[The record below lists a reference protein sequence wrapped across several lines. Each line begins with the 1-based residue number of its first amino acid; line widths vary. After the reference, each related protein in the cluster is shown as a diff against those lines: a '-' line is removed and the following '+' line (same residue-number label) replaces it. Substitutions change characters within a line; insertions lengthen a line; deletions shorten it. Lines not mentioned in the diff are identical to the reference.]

1 MQWRISA
8 AYSILQRKT
17 DKAFK
22 INEIRCF
29 VMQSDRRL
37 SGEKGCTRMYRKN
50 SNGWLKHWDFIIL
63 DLVALQLAYISS
75 YVLRMGTSNLYH
87 NGLYLNI
94 GIIIILIDICTAFFT
109 EPYHG
114 IMRRGY
120 FVEFKNVLKHVFIVS
135 VLVIVYLFMSKQGSM
150 TSRLMISSFI
160 PMAVVLLYA
169 VRIVWKKY
177 LLKHGN
183 MLYAKMNMLLV
194 STSYEIDSMLRQV
207 EQNVFNEF
215 DIVGIV
221 LADREPEENELIEG
235 IPVVS
240 KIDTLTEYI
249 QTRWVDAL
257 LVGIKKKTL
266 IPEDLF
272 DTCVNMGITVHE
284 CLEDRAGWAGN
295 QFINRMGGYTVLTS
309 SVRVISSRQAVMKRT
324 MDICGGIVGMILTGI
339 ITIFLAPAIYIASPG
354 PIFFS
359 QMRVGKNGKLF
370 KIYKFRSMY
379 MDAEERK
386 KELMKQNEMKG
397 LMFKMEND
405 PRIIGSGSDGSKHGL
420 GWFIRKTS
428 LDEFPQF
435 WNVLK
440 GDMSL
445 VGTRPPT
452 VDEWKQYEPYHRGR
466 LAVKPGLTGM
476 WQVSGRSDITDFEEV
491 VKLDMEYVKNWNI
504 GMDIKILFK
513 TVGVVL
519 KGSGSK

>member
-1 MQWRISA
+1 
-8 AYSILQRKT
+8 
-17 DKAFK
+17 
-22 INEIRCF
+22 
-29 VMQSDRRL
+29 
-37 SGEKGCTRMYRKN
+37 MYRKN

-75 YVLRMGTSNLYH
+75 YVLRMGTSDLYH

-150 TSRLMISSFI
+150 TSCLVISSFI

-183 MLYAKMNMLLV
+183 MLYSKINILLV
-194 STSYEIDSMLRQV
+194 STSDEIDSMLRRV

-221 LADREPEENELIEG
+221 LADREPEENEMIEG

-240 KIDTLTEYI
+240 KIDTVTEYI

-272 DTCVNMGITVHE
+272 ETCVNMGITVHE

-309 SVRVISSRQAVMKRT
+309 SVRVISSRQAMMKRT
-324 MDICGGIVGMILTGI
+324 IDICGGIVGMILTGI

-405 PRIIGSGSDGSKHGL
+405 PRIIGSGADGSKHGL

-476 WQVSGRSDITDFEEV
+476 WQVSGRSDITDFEEA

-504 GMDIKILFK
+504 GMDIKMLLK

>member
-1 MQWRISA
+1 
-8 AYSILQRKT
+8 
-17 DKAFK
+17 
-22 INEIRCF
+22 
-29 VMQSDRRL
+29 
-37 SGEKGCTRMYRKN
+37 MYRKN
-50 SNGWLKHWDFIIL
+50 SDSWLKHWDFIVL

-75 YVLRMGTSNLYH
+75 YVLRMGTRDLYQ
-87 NGLYLNI
+87 NELYLNI
-94 GIIIILIDICTAFFT
+94 GIIIALADICGAFFT

-120 FVEFKNVLKHVFIVS
+120 FVEFKNVLRHVFIVS
-135 VLVIVYLFMSKQGSM
+135 VLMITYLFMSKQGGM
-150 TSRLMISSFI
+150 TSRLVITSFI
-160 PMAVVLLYA
+160 PLSVAFVYA
-169 VRIVWKKY
+169 ERIIWKKY
-177 LLKHGN
+177 LLKHSRL
-183 MLYAKMNMLLV
+183 LYEKMNMLLV
-194 STSYEIDSMLRQV
+194 TTSSEIEYMLKRV
-207 EQNVFNEF
+207 EDNVFNEF
-215 DIVGIV
+215 EIVGIV
-221 LADREPEENELIEG
+221 FADREPEEYECIDG
-235 IPVVS
+235 IPVVC
-240 KIDTLTEYI
+240 KIDTLTDYI
-249 QTRWVDAL
+249 QTRWVDSI
-257 LVGIKKKTL
+257 LVGIRKKNL

-272 DTCVNMGITVHE
+272 TTCSNMGVTVHE
-284 CLEDRAGWAGN
+284 CLDLRSGWTSN

-309 SVRVISSRQAVMKRT
+309 SVRVISSRQAAMKRL

-405 PRIIGSGSDGSKHGL
+405 PRIIGSGPDGSKRGL

-476 WQVSGRSDITDFEEV
+476 WQVSGRSDITDFEDV

-504 GMDIKILFK
+504 GMDIKILCK

>member
-1 MQWRISA
+1 MFCYAVRQ
-8 AYSILQRKT
+8 
-17 DKAFK
+17 K
-22 INEIRCF
+22 IIR
-29 VMQSDRRL
+29 
-37 SGEKGCTRMYRKN
+37 GKGCTRMYRKN

-75 YVLRMGTSNLYH
+75 YVLRMGTSDLYH

-150 TSRLMISSFI
+150 TSRLVISSFI

-183 MLYAKMNMLLV
+183 MLYSKINILLV
-194 STSYEIDSMLRQV
+194 STSDEIDSMLRRV

-221 LADREPEENELIEG
+221 LADREPEENEMIEG

-240 KIDTLTEYI
+240 KIDTVTEYI

-272 DTCVNMGITVHE
+272 ETCVNMGITVHE

-309 SVRVISSRQAVMKRT
+309 SVRVISSRQAMMKRT
-324 MDICGGIVGMILTGI
+324 IDICGGIVGMILTGI

-386 KELMKQNEMKG
+386 KELMKQNRVSDG

-405 PRIIGSGSDGSKHGL
+405 PRVIGSEKGPGKGI
-420 GWFIRKTS
+420 GNFIRKTS

-476 WQVSGRSDITDFEEV
+476 WQGSGRSDITDFEEV
-491 VKLDMEYVKNWNI
+491 VKLDTKYISEWSFML
-504 GMDIKILFK
+504 DIKILFK
-513 TVGVVL
+513 TVLIVL
-519 KGSGSK
+519 GQKGSM

>member
-1 MQWRISA
+1 MFCYAVRQ
-8 AYSILQRKT
+8 
-17 DKAFK
+17 K
-22 INEIRCF
+22 IIR
-29 VMQSDRRL
+29 
-37 SGEKGCTRMYRKN
+37 GKGCTRMYRKN

-75 YVLRMGTSNLYH
+75 YVLRMGTSDLYH

-150 TSRLMISSFI
+150 TSRLVISSFI

-183 MLYAKMNMLLV
+183 MLYSKINILLV
-194 STSYEIDSMLRQV
+194 STSDEIDSMLRRV

-221 LADREPEENELIEG
+221 LADREPEENEMIEG

-240 KIDTLTEYI
+240 KIDTVTEYI

-272 DTCVNMGITVHE
+272 ETCVNMGITVHE

-309 SVRVISSRQAVMKRT
+309 SVRVISSRQAMMKRT

-354 PIFFS
+354 PIFFK
-359 QMRVGKNGKLF
+359 QTRVGKNGKMF
-370 KIYKFRSMY
+370 QMYKFRSMY

-386 KELMKQNEMKG
+386 AELMKENRVQDGM
-397 LMFKMEND
+397 MFKLDFD
-405 PRIIGSGSDGSKHGL
+405 PRIIGSKKLPDGTIKKGV
-420 GWFIRKTS
+420 GNFIRDWS

-435 WNVLK
+435 LNVLK

-452 VDEWKQYEPYHRGR
+452 VDEWDKYELHHRAR
-466 LAVKPGLTGM
+466 LATKPGLTGM
-476 WQVSGRSDITDFEEV
+476 WQVSGRSNITDFEEV
-491 VKLDMEYVKNWNI
+491 VKLDKQYISEWTM
-504 GMDIKILFK
+504 GLDIKIL
-513 TVGVVL
+513 
-519 KGSGSK
+519 

>member
-1 MQWRISA
+1 MFCYVVRQ
-8 AYSILQRKT
+8 
-17 DKAFK
+17 K
-22 INEIRCF
+22 IIR
-29 VMQSDRRL
+29 
-37 SGEKGCTRMYRKN
+37 GKGCTRMYRKN

-75 YVLRMGTSNLYH
+75 YVLRMGTSDLYH

-150 TSRLMISSFI
+150 TSRLVISSFI

-221 LADREPEENELIEG
+221 LADREPEENESIEG

-386 KELMKQNEMKG
+386 KELMKQNNIKDGM
-397 LMFKMEND
+397 MFKMDDD
-405 PRIIGSGSDGSKHGL
+405 PRIIKGVGH
-420 GWFIRKTS
+420 FIRKTS

-435 WNVLK
+435 WNILK

-452 VDEWKQYEPYHRGR
+452 MDEWEKYELHHRKR
-466 LAVKPGLTGM
+466 LAIKPGLTGM

-491 VKLDMEYVKNWNI
+491 VELDTKYIAEWCLKLDIE
-504 GMDIKILFK
+504 ILVK
-513 TVGVVL
+513 TVMVVFR
-519 KGSGSK
+519 GSGAK

>member
-1 MQWRISA
+1 
-8 AYSILQRKT
+8 
-17 DKAFK
+17 
-22 INEIRCF
+22 
-29 VMQSDRRL
+29 
-37 SGEKGCTRMYRKN
+37 MYRK
-50 SNGWLKHWDFIIL
+50 SGDSWLKHLDFIVL

-75 YVLRMGTSNLYH
+75 YALRMGAGNLYK
-87 NGLYLNI
+87 NSLYLNI
-94 GIIIILIDICTAFFT
+94 GIIIALTDICTAFFT
-109 EPYHG
+109 EPYRG

-120 FVEFKNVLKHVFIVS
+120 FVEFKNVLKHVFFVS
-135 VLVIVYLFMSKQGSM
+135 ALVIMYLFMSKQGDK
-150 TSRLMISSFI
+150 TSRLMITSFI
-160 PMAVVLLYA
+160 PLSVVFVYA
-169 VRIVWKKY
+169 VRIIWKRY
-177 LLKHGN
+177 LLKHGRL
-183 MLYAKMNMLLV
+183 LYVKMNMLLV
-194 STSYEIDSMLRQV
+194 TTSSEIEYMLKRV
-207 EQNVFNEF
+207 EQNAFNEF
-215 DIVGIV
+215 EIVGIV
-221 LADREPEENELIEG
+221 FADREPKENESFAG

-240 KIDTLTEYI
+240 KIDTLTDYI
-249 QTRWVDAL
+249 QTRWIDSI

-266 IPEDLF
+266 IPEELF
-272 DTCVNMGITVHE
+272 ETCSNMGITVHE
-284 CLEDRAGWAGN
+284 CLDLRSGWSKN

-309 SVRVISSRQAVMKRT
+309 SIRIITARQAGMKRLI
-324 MDICGGIVGMILTGI
+324 DICGGIVGMILTCI

-359 QMRVGKNGKLF
+359 QMRVGKNGKRF

-405 PRIIGSGSDGSKHGL
+405 PRIIGSGADGSKHGL

-445 VGTRPPT
+445 VGTCPPT

-491 VKLDMEYVKNWNI
+491 VKLDMEYVKNWDI

>member
-1 MQWRISA
+1 
-8 AYSILQRKT
+8 
-17 DKAFK
+17 
-22 INEIRCF
+22 
-29 VMQSDRRL
+29 
-37 SGEKGCTRMYRKN
+37 MYRKN

-75 YVLRMGTSNLYH
+75 YVLRMGTSDLYH

-150 TSRLMISSFI
+150 TSRLVISSFI

-183 MLYAKMNMLLV
+183 MLYSKINILLV
-194 STSYEIDSMLRQV
+194 STSDEIDSMLRRV

-221 LADREPEENELIEG
+221 LADREPEENEMIEV
-235 IPVVS
+235 IPVVR
-240 KIDTLTEYI
+240 KIDTVTEYI
-249 QTRWVDAL
+249 QKRWVDAL

-272 DTCVNMGITVHE
+272 ETCVNMGITVHE
-284 CLEDRAGWAGN
+284 CLGDRAGWAGN
-295 QFINRMGGYTVLTS
+295 QFINRMGGYTV
-309 SVRVISSRQAVMKRT
+309 
-324 MDICGGIVGMILTGI
+324 LTGI

-405 PRIIGSGSDGSKHGL
+405 PRIIGSGADGSKHGL

-504 GMDIKILFK
+504 GMDIKILLK

>member
-1 MQWRISA
+1 
-8 AYSILQRKT
+8 
-17 DKAFK
+17 
-22 INEIRCF
+22 
-29 VMQSDRRL
+29 
-37 SGEKGCTRMYRKN
+37 MYRK
-50 SNGWLKHWDFIIL
+50 SGDSWLKHLDFIVL

-75 YVLRMGTSNLYH
+75 YALRMGAGNLYK
-87 NGLYLNI
+87 NSLYLNI
-94 GIIIILIDICTAFFT
+94 GIIIALTDICTAFFT
-109 EPYHG
+109 EPYRG

-120 FVEFKNVLKHVFIVS
+120 FVEFKNVLKHVFFVS
-135 VLVIVYLFMSKQGSM
+135 ALVIMYLFMSKQGDK
-150 TSRLMISSFI
+150 TSRLMITSFI
-160 PMAVVLLYA
+160 PLSVVFVYA
-169 VRIVWKKY
+169 VRIIWKRY
-177 LLKHGN
+177 LLKHGRL
-183 MLYAKMNMLLV
+183 LYVKMNMLLV
-194 STSYEIDSMLRQV
+194 TTSSEIEYMLKRV
-207 EQNVFNEF
+207 EQNAFNEF
-215 DIVGIV
+215 EIVGIV
-221 LADREPEENELIEG
+221 FADREPKENESFAG

-240 KIDTLTEYI
+240 KIDTLTDYI
-249 QTRWVDAL
+249 QTRWIDSI

-266 IPEDLF
+266 IPEELF
-272 DTCVNMGITVHE
+272 ETCSNMGITVHE
-284 CLEDRAGWAGN
+284 CLDLRSGWSKN

-309 SVRVISSRQAVMKRT
+309 SIRIITARQAGMKRLI
-324 MDICGGIVGMILTGI
+324 DICGGIVGMILTCI

-359 QMRVGKNGKLF
+359 QMRVGKNGKRF

-405 PRIIGSGSDGSKHGL
+405 PRIIGSGADGSKHGL

-491 VKLDMEYVKNWNI
+491 VKLDME
-504 GMDIKILFK
+504 
-513 TVGVVL
+513 
-519 KGSGSK
+519 

>member
-1 MQWRISA
+1 
-8 AYSILQRKT
+8 
-17 DKAFK
+17 
-22 INEIRCF
+22 
-29 VMQSDRRL
+29 
-37 SGEKGCTRMYRKN
+37 MYRKN

-75 YVLRMGTSNLYH
+75 YVLRMGTSDLYH

-150 TSRLMISSFI
+150 TSRLVISSFI

-183 MLYAKMNMLLV
+183 MLYSKINILLV
-194 STSYEIDSMLRQV
+194 STSDEIDSMLRRV

-221 LADREPEENELIEG
+221 LADREPEENEMIEG

-240 KIDTLTEYI
+240 KIDTVTEYI

-272 DTCVNMGITVHE
+272 ETCVNMGITVHE

-309 SVRVISSRQAVMKRT
+309 SVRVISSRQAMMKRT
-324 MDICGGIVGMILTGI
+324 IDICGGIVGMILTGI

-386 KELMKQNEMKG
+386 AELMKDNKLGDEK
-397 LMFKMEND
+397 MFKLDFD
-405 PRIIGSGSDGSKHGL
+405 PRVIGNKILPDGTHKTGI
-420 GWFIRKTS
+420 GDFIRRTS
-428 LDEFPQF
+428 IDEFPQF
-435 WNVLK
+435 FNVLK
-440 GDMSL
+440 GDMSII
-445 VGTRPPT
+445 GTRPPLISET
-452 VDEWKQYEPYHRGR
+452 NFYELHHRAR
-466 LAVKPGLTGM
+466 LAIKPGITGM

-491 VKLDMEYVKNWNI
+491 VRLDKEYITNWNI
-504 GMDIKILFK
+504 GLDIKILLK
-513 TVGVVL
+513 TVMVVL
-519 KGSGSK
+519 RKDGSM

>member
-1 MQWRISA
+1 
-8 AYSILQRKT
+8 
-17 DKAFK
+17 
-22 INEIRCF
+22 
-29 VMQSDRRL
+29 
-37 SGEKGCTRMYRKN
+37 MYRKK
-50 SNGWLKHWDFIIL
+50 SDSWLKHWDFIVL
-63 DLVALQLAYISS
+63 DLVALQLAYICS
-75 YVLRMGTSNLYH
+75 YVLRMGTRDLYH
-87 NGLYLNI
+87 NVFYLNI
-94 GIIIILIDICTAFFT
+94 GIIIALIDICTAFFT
-109 EPYHG
+109 EPYRG
-114 IMRRGY
+114 IMRRGC
-120 FVEFKNVLKHVFIVS
+120 FVEFKNVLKHIFIVS
-135 VLVIVYLFMSKQGSM
+135 ALVIVYLFMSKQGDKA
-150 TSRLMISSFI
+150 SRLMITSFI
-160 PMAVVLLYA
+160 PISVACVYA
-169 VRIVWKKY
+169 VRIVWKRY
-177 LLKHGN
+177 LLKHGRL
-183 MLYAKMNMLLV
+183 LYEKMNMLLV
-194 STSYEIDSMLRQV
+194 TTSGEIDYMLKRV

-215 DIVGIV
+215 EIVGIV
-221 LADREPEENELIEG
+221 FADREPEENESIAG
-235 IPVVS
+235 IPVVG
-240 KIDTLTEYI
+240 KIDTLTDYI
-249 QTRWVDAL
+249 QTRWIDSI

-266 IPEDLF
+266 IPEDLIE
-272 DTCVNMGITVHE
+272 TCSNMGVTIHE
-284 CLEDRAGWAGN
+284 CLDLRSGWTEN

-309 SVRVISSRQAVMKRT
+309 SVRVVSSRQAMVKRM

-405 PRIIGSGSDGSKHGL
+405 PRIIGSGADGSKHGL

-476 WQVSGRSDITDFEEV
+476 WQVSGRSDITDFEDV

>member
-1 MQWRISA
+1 MFCYVVRQ
-8 AYSILQRKT
+8 KT
-17 DKAFK
+17 
-22 INEIRCF
+22 IR
-29 VMQSDRRL
+29 
-37 SGEKGCTRMYRKN
+37 GKGCTRRMYRKN
-50 SNGWLKHWDFIIL
+50 SNSWLKHWDFIIL
-63 DLVALQLAYISS
+63 DLVALQLAYVSS
-75 YVLRMGTSNLYH
+75 FVLRMGINDLDH

-94 GIIIILIDICTAFFT
+94 GIFIALVDICTAFFT

-135 VLVIVYLFMSKQGSM
+135 ALVIVYLFMSKQGSM
-150 TSRLMISSFI
+150 TSRLVITSFI
-160 PMAVVLLYA
+160 PMSVILIYA
-169 VRIVWKKY
+169 VRIIWKRY

-183 MLYAKMNMLLV
+183 MLYSKINMLLV
-194 STSYEIDSMLRQV
+194 STSDEIDSMLKRV

-240 KIDTLTEYI
+240 KIDTVTEYI

-272 DTCVNMGITVHE
+272 ETCVNMGITVHE
-284 CLEDRAGWAGN
+284 CLDNRTGWTGN

-309 SVRVISSRQAVMKRT
+309 SVRVISSRQAMMKRT

-386 KELMKQNEMKG
+386 AELMKDNKLGDEK
-397 LMFKMEND
+397 MFKLDFD
-405 PRIIGSGSDGSKHGL
+405 PRVIGNKVLPDGTHKTGI
-420 GWFIRKTS
+420 GDFIRRTS
-428 LDEFPQF
+428 IDEFPQF
-435 WNVLK
+435 FNVLK
-440 GDMSL
+440 GDMSII
-445 VGTRPPT
+445 GTRPPLISET
-452 VDEWKQYEPYHRGR
+452 NFYELHHRAR
-466 LAVKPGLTGM
+466 LAIKPGITGM

-491 VKLDMEYVKNWNI
+491 VRLDKEYITNWNI
-504 GMDIKILFK
+504 GLDIKILLK
-513 TVGVVL
+513 TILVVFR
-519 KGSGSK
+519 KDGSM